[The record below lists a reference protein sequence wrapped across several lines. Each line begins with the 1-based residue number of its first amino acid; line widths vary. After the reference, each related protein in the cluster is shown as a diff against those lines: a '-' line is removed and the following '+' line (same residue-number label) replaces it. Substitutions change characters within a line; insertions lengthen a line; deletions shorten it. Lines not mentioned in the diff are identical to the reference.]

1 MLNAIFSA
9 TETSQSFKNMDV
21 ACLSIMLSKQQI
33 SKDYPTFLILAKVFF
48 ICWQSNQILAKILIF
63 GQVSNIG
70 QNFSYMLR
78 FLILAN
84 FFF

>member
-9 TETSQSFKNMDV
+9 TETSQSFKNMGV

-48 ICWQSNQILAKILIF
+48 YLLAK
-63 GQVSNIG
+63 
-70 QNFSYMLR
+70 
-78 FLILAN
+78 
-84 FFF
+84 